1 MPGAGLSM
9 NIKNIVATRYPA
21 LTSRD
26 FFIFWVGQFISLI
39 GTWMQSTTQPLLA
52 YRLTG
57 SPFDLGLIGFAGMLP
72 TLLLALPGGVLVERL
87 DKRKVV
93 IWMQAIEMFQA
104 FLLAYLALTGIV
116 QIWHILVLTF
126 ILGAASAFEITARQA
141 MLIELVGREALP
153 NAIALQSTIFNMAR
167 VLGPSLAVPFL
178 VLLGNQGE
186 GWAFLA
192 NGVSYLFVIVGL
204 FFVRTPFQLAP
215 RSGSRDWVGDFK
227 EGQKYVR
234 NNAVVALIV
243 VMAAILGFIGYPLLQ
258 QIPAIAKDLL
268 AQKGD
273 TDTIVAARNS
283 ALYTAQGVGALV
295 AALAVASHNF
305 RRKGLLL
312 TVGQAVFI
320 LGLLGLAFTHE
331 PTIAYLLLVL
341 IGWGSVTHLSM
352 MNILIQLEVPDELRG
367 RVYST
372 YLWALQG
379 VAPFG
384 SLLVGWMAENWG
396 LANTALVCGGFC
408 LVVVGFLHLVYPH
421 LRTRI
426 A

>member
-1 MPGAGLSM
+1 M

-87 DKRKVV
+87 DKRRVV
-93 IWMQAIEMFQA
+93 IWMQAIEMIQA
-104 FLLAYLALTGIV
+104 FLLAYLALTGLV
-116 QIWHILVLTF
+116 QIWHILVLAF

-141 MLIELVGREALP
+141 MLIEMVGREALP

-167 VLGPSLAVPFL
+167 VLGPSLAAPFL
-178 VLLGNQGE
+178 ILLGNQGE

-192 NGVSYLFVIVGL
+192 NGISYLFVIVGL
-204 FFVRTPFQLAP
+204 FFVRTPFQLTVRAGT
-215 RSGSRDWVGDFK
+215 RNWIADFY
-227 EGQKYVR
+227 EGQKYVLK
-234 NNAVVALIV
+234 NAVVALIV

-258 QIPAIAKDLL
+258 QIPAVAKDLL

-283 ALYTAQGVGALV
+283 ALYTAQGIGALV
-295 AALAVASHNF
+295 ASLSVASYNF
-305 RRKGLLL
+305 SRKGLLL
-312 TVGQAVFI
+312 IIGQAVFI
-320 LGLLGLAFTHE
+320 AGILGIGLTHD
-331 PTIAYLLLVL
+331 PNIAYLLLVL

-367 RVYST
+367 RVFST

-384 SLLVGWMAENWG
+384 SLLVGWMAQNWG
-396 LANTALVCGGFC
+396 LADTALFCGGFC
-408 LVVVGFLHLVYPH
+408 LVTVGAIHLIYPH
-421 LRTRI
+421 LRVHVS
-426 A
+426 